1 MTQIWQPVIW
11 QPNQQLDKGKYTIT
25 GILGGGGFGST
36 YTAKDKSGKTFAIK
50 TLNTQQQTNK
60 TIAEFTSLQVSFVNE
75 ALRLARCHHPHI
87 VQVYEVVEHQGLMG
101 MVMEYIQGQNLAELV
116 EDNGPMSH
124 QQALKIME
132 QIGAALTL
140 VHSQELLHRDIKPQ
154 NIMLRRS
161 DSSAV
166 LIDFGLARQFAYGQT
181 GTMTNSRT
189 ECYAPIEQYKSQGK
203 FGPYTDLYA
212 LAATLYNLRTGK
224 NPIPANYQDELKI
237 PLPEPKQHNP
247 QIPDWENAAILKGLE
262 LEAANRP
269 QSVAEWLKLLG
280 IGKTPAKPNPFTTF
294 TFNIVKVN
302 AQGKEISRS
311 QGQAKQII
319 TDLGNGVTLEM
330 VYIPGGTFMMGSPA
344 GEGYDDEKPQHQVT
358 IKPFLMGKYPVTQAQ
373 WRQVASFPKLQIDLD
388 PNPSY
393 FKGENLPV
401 ECVSW
406 YDCIEFC
413 ARLSQKTEK
422 NYRLPSEAEWEY
434 AARAGTTTA
443 FHIGETLTTD
453 LANYDGNYTYG
464 SGAKGVYREKTTPV
478 GHFQHAN
485 AFGLYDIHGN
495 VWEWCLDDWHD
506 SYTGAPTNGL
516 AWLNENDNDYHFER
530 NWIHWLKEIFTHKNN
545 KLLRGGSWYCI
556 PRICRSARRNFRDPG
571 FRNLDIGFR
580 FGISLPRT

>member
-11 QPNQQLDKGKYTIT
+11 QPNQQLNNGKYTIT

-36 YTAKDKSGKTFAIK
+36 YTAKDKSGKTFALK

-60 TIAEFTSLQVSFVNE
+60 TITEFTSLQVSFVNE
-75 ALRLARCHHPHI
+75 ALRLAKCSHPHI

-101 MVMEYIQGQNLAELV
+101 MVMEYIQGQNLAEFV
-116 EDNGPMSH
+116 EDNGPMSQ

-203 FGPYTDLYA
+203 FGPYTDVYA

-224 NPIPANYQDELKI
+224 SPIPANFRDELQL
-237 PLPEPKQHNP
+237 PLQEPKQHNP

-330 VYIPGGTFMMGSPA
+330 VYIPGGTFTMGSPA
-344 GEGYDDEKPQHQVT
+344 NGKYDDEKPQHQVT
-358 IKPFLMGKYPVTQAQ
+358 IKPFLMGKYPITQAQ
-373 WRQVASFPKLQIDLD
+373 WRQVASFPKLQRDLD

-393 FKGENLPV
+393 FKGENLPI
-401 ECVSW
+401 EQVSW
-406 YDCIEFC
+406 YDAVEWC
-413 ARLSQKTEK
+413 ARLSKK
-422 NYRLPSEAEWEY
+422 IGKPYRLPSEAEWEY

-443 FHIGETLTTD
+443 FHIGETLTTE
-453 LANYDGNYTYG
+453 LANYG
-464 SGAKGVYREKTTPV
+464 SNQGKTTPV
-478 GHFQHAN
+478 GYFQHAN

-495 VWEWCLDDWHD
+495 VWEWCADPWHD
-506 SYTGAPTNGL
+506 SYSGAPNDGRVWDESNDFYYQNYVDYL
-516 AWLNENDNDYHFER
+516 VNLLN
-530 NWIHWLKEIFTHKNN
+530 TKN
-545 KLLRGGSWYCI
+545 LRVLRGGSGNSG
-556 PRICRSARRNFRDPG
+556 PDDCRCAYRHRSVAG
-571 FRNLDIGFR
+571 FRYYYFGFR
-580 FGISLPRT
+580 VSCLPPETP